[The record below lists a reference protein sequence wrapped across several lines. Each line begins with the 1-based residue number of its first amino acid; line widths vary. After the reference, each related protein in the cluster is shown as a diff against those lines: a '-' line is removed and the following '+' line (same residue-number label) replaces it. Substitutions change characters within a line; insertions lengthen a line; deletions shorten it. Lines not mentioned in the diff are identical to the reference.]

1 VCQRRPADRLAIVSA
16 VKSSLGALILV
27 LFVACSGA
35 AAATQPSSY
44 PYVKV
49 NLAPKLTAAQL
60 RAIQR
65 RLAANPNVRVV
76 QLLTREM
83 QLATAKRLYKILLPP
98 ADVPA
103 AIQTLERDT
112 KNDVLCVKT
121 RSKAAADR
129 LFATFDLTRSRTAV
143 SISKYSGGEM
153 LSACN
158 LVDGFE
164 HTRISVTVAPP
175 SSEG

>member
-1 VCQRRPADRLAIVSA
+1 VCQRRSADWLAIVSA

-35 AAATQPSSY
+35 AAAPQPSSY

-49 NLAPKLTAAQL
+49 NLAPEVTAAQL
-60 RAIQR
+60 RAIKH
-65 RLAANPNVRVV
+65 RLAANPDVRAV
-76 QLLTREM
+76 QLLTREK
-83 QLATAKRLYKILLPP
+83 QLASAKRLYKILLPP
-98 ADVPA
+98 ADVAA
-103 AIQTLERDT
+103 AIQTLERNT

-158 LVDGFE
+158 LVDGLE
-164 HTRISVTVAPP
+164 HTRVSVTVAPP
-175 SSEG
+175 SSDD

>member
-1 VCQRRPADRLAIVSA
+1 MCQRRSADRLAIVSA

-44 PYVKV
+44 PYIKV
-49 NLAPKLTAAQL
+49 NLAPKVTAAQL
-60 RAIQR
+60 RAIQH
-65 RLAANPNVRVV
+65 RLAVNPNVRAV
-76 QLLTREM
+76 QLQTRAM
-83 QLATAKRLYKILLPP
+83 QLATAKRLYRLLLPP
-98 ADVPA
+98 DDVPA

-158 LVDGFE
+158 LVDGLE
-164 HTRISVTVAPP
+164 HTRVSVIVAPP
-175 SSEG
+175 SSDS